1 MVLRLTMADAKTLR
15 NILTSLSALV
25 DEACIIADG
34 DGLKVK
40 AMDPSHVAMVDFEW
54 SKSAFEEFEVDKPT
68 TIGLNLEETLKLLRR
83 ASDESLELNFD
94 ESVGKL
100 EVKLSGRYKR
110 RLTIPTLQLTGE
122 EIPPLKIEFDATAKI
137 TSSCLAR
144 TVADAATVSDILRFK
159 ATADKL
165 IMEASGEFGEIM
177 VELDKTS
184 EALLDLQV
192 KQPCSASY
200 SLTFLEDIVKS
211 ASNLAGTVN
220 LEFSTDKPLKLNF
233 EILQGKLVYYIAP
246 YVE

>member
-1 MVLRLTMADAKTLR
+1 MADAKTLR

-25 DEACIIADG
+25 DEACIIADE
-34 DGLKVK
+34 DGLRVK

-54 SKSAFEEFEVDKPT
+54 SKSAFEEFEIDKPT

-83 ASDESLELNFD
+83 TSDESLELNFD
-94 ESVGKL
+94 ESLGKL

-122 EIPPLKIEFDATAKI
+122 EIPPLKIEFDVTAKI
-137 TSSCLAR
+137 TSSCLMR

-159 ATADKL
+159 ATADRL
-165 IMEASGEFGEIM
+165 IMEASGELGEIT

-192 KQPCSASY
+192 KQSSSASY

>member
-25 DEACIIADG
+25 DEVCITADEE
-34 DGLKVK
+34 GLKVK

-54 SKSAFEEFEVDKPT
+54 SRSAFDEFEVDKPM
-68 TIGLNLEETLKLLRR
+68 TIGLNIEESLKLLRR
-83 ASDESLELNFD
+83 ASDETLELIFD

-100 EVKLSGRYKR
+100 EMRLSGRYRR
-110 RLTIPTLQLTGE
+110 RLIVPTLQLTSE
-122 EIPPLKIEFDATAKI
+122 EIPPLKIEFDVMAKI
-137 TSSCLAR
+137 TSSCLSR

-159 ATADKL
+159 ATTDNL
-165 IMEASGEFGEIM
+165 TMEASGELGEIT
-177 VELDKTS
+177 VELDRTS
-184 EALLDLQV
+184 EALLELQV
-192 KQPCSASY
+192 KQPSSASY

-211 ASNLAGTVN
+211 ASNLAGTVG

-233 EILQGKLVYYIAP
+233 EILQGKLVYYVAP

>member
-25 DEACIIADG
+25 DEACIIADE
-34 DGLKVK
+34 DGLRVK

-54 SKSAFEEFEVDKPT
+54 SKSAFEEFEIDKPT

-83 ASDESLELNFD
+83 TGDESLELNFD

-122 EIPPLKIEFDATAKI
+122 EIPPLKIEFDVTAKI
-137 TSSCLAR
+137 TSSCLMR

-159 ATADKL
+159 ASSDRL
-165 IMEASGEFGEIM
+165 IMEASGELGEIT

-184 EALLDLQV
+184 EALLDLRV
-192 KQPCSASY
+192 KQSSNASY

-233 EILQGKLVYYIAP
+233 EILQGKLVYYVAP

>member
-1 MVLRLTMADAKTLR
+1 MADAKTFK

-25 DEACIIADG
+25 DEACIIADE

-68 TIGLNLEETLKLLRR
+68 TIGLNIEETLKLLKRTR
-83 ASDESLELNFD
+83 DESLELKFD

-100 EVKLSGRYKR
+100 EVVLSGRYKR
-110 RLTIPTLQLTGE
+110 RLVIPTLQLTSE
-122 EIPPLKIEFDATAKI
+122 EIPPLRIDFDVMAKI
-137 TSSCLAR
+137 TSSCLEK
-144 TVADAATVSDILRFK
+144 TVADATTVSDILKFK
-159 ATADKL
+159 ATKDNL
-165 IMEASGEFGEIM
+165 IMEASGELGEIT
-177 VELDKTS
+177 VELDRTS
-184 EALLDLQV
+184 EALLELQV
-192 KQPCSASY
+192 KQPSSASY

-211 ASNLAGTVN
+211 ASDLAGTVS

-233 EILQGKLVYYIAP
+233 EILQGKLIYYVAP

>member
-1 MVLRLTMADAKTLR
+1 MVLRLTMAEAKTLR

-25 DEACIIADG
+25 DEACITADE

-54 SKSAFEEFEVDKPT
+54 SKSAFEEFELDKPT
-68 TIGLNLEETLKLLRR
+68 TIGLNLEEALKLLRR
-83 ASDESLELNFD
+83 AGDENLELNFD

-100 EVKLSGRYKR
+100 EMNLTGRYKR
-110 RLTIPTLQLTGE
+110 RLVIPTLQLTGE
-122 EIPPLKIEFDATAKI
+122 EIPPLKIEFDVVAKI
-137 TSSCLAR
+137 TSSCLTK
-144 TVADAATVSDILRFK
+144 TVADAATVSDILKFK
-159 ATADKL
+159 ATTDKL
-165 IMEASGEFGEIM
+165 VMEASGELGEIS

-192 KQPCSASY
+192 KQPSSASY

-211 ASNLAGTVN
+211 ASNLAGTVG

-233 EILQGKLVYYIAP
+233 DILQGKLVYYIAP

>member
-25 DEACIIADG
+25 DEACIIADE
-34 DGLKVK
+34 DGLRVK

-54 SKSAFEEFEVDKPT
+54 SKSAFEEFEIDKPT

-83 ASDESLELNFD
+83 TSDESLELNFD
-94 ESVGKL
+94 ESLGKL

-122 EIPPLKIEFDATAKI
+122 EIPPLKIEFDVTAKI
-137 TSSCLAR
+137 TSSCLMR

-159 ATADKL
+159 ATADRL
-165 IMEASGEFGEIM
+165 IMEASGELGEIT

-192 KQPCSASY
+192 KQSSSASY